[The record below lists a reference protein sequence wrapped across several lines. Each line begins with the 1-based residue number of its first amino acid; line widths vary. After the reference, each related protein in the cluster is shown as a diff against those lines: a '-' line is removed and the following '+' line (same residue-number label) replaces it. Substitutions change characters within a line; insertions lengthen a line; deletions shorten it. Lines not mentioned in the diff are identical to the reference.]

1 MKLKKN
7 DKIGIFGRSGI
18 GKTTLLKVL
27 VSLIKPSEGQILI
40 DDVKLEEKSLDFGIL
55 KLAMC
60 PKTQQ
65 F

>member
-1 MKLKKN
+1 MIKLVFWKKWN
-7 DKIGIFGRSGI
+7 RQNN
-18 GKTTLLKVL
+18 TLKSII
-27 VSLIKPSEGQILI
+27 SLIKPSEGQVI